1 MNGYERLVE
10 RSTSFLIASRL
21 IFTGPSVLIPPLSTT
36 HASMHYLSRIHLP
49 FLSYQFNQINRESH
63 MPIHTLPSRRRSVNL
78 KSICRSSHYGLRS
91 SFHSMTAAYIPSQE
105 TNAKGPY
112 LPFVSLLVK
121 ILDPTLT
128 PRAVL
133 LPHRGYM
140 YHHRVLRLQNLISA
154 IRCSSSRSLSGL
166 TGRWLRTL

>member
-78 KSICRSSHYGLRS
+78 KCLTVNFESDSVHTMSNC
-91 SFHSMTAAYIPSQE
+91 SQE